1 MQDRGPR
8 FDLVTLIVLTPFGT
22 EDLFTAYSVNMS
34 EDGMLVR
41 STRRLPRGTLL
52 VFATAT
58 FAGECEVM
66 WAHDSADGQ
75 TLAGVHFTS
84 LGARA
89 REELE
94 RLLAAPSP
102 QRAS

>member
-1 MQDRGPR
+1 MNERAPR
-8 FDLVTLIVLTPFGT
+8 FDLVTLVVLTPFGT
-22 EDLFTAYSVNMS
+22 EDMFTAFSVNVS

-41 STRRLPRGTLL
+41 STHRLERGTVLE
-52 VFATAT
+52 FATAT

-75 TLAGVHFTS
+75 TLSGVHFTS
-84 LGARA
+84 LGPRA
-89 REELE
+89 RQELD
-94 RLLAAPSP
+94 RLLAPSP

>member
-1 MQDRGPR
+1 MIDRAPR
-8 FDLVTLIVLTPFGT
+8 LDLVTLVVLTPFGT
-22 EDLFTAYSVNMS
+22 EDLFTAYSVNLS

-41 STRRLPRGTLL
+41 SPRHLERGTVLE
-52 VFATAT
+52 FASAT

-84 LGARA
+84 LGTRA
-89 REELE
+89 KQELE
-94 RLLAAPSP
+94 RLLTPSP
-102 QRAS
+102 QRAT

>member
-1 MQDRGPR
+1 MIERAPR
-8 FDLVTLIVLTPFGT
+8 LDLVTLIVLTPFGT
-22 EDLFTAYSVNMS
+22 EDMFTAFSVNLS

-41 STRRLPRGTLL
+41 SPQSLERGTVLE
-52 VFATAT
+52 FATAT
-58 FAGECEVM
+58 FAGECAVM

-84 LGARA
+84 LGPRA
-89 REELE
+89 HQELE
-94 RLLAAPSP
+94 RLLAPSP

>member
-1 MQDRGPR
+1 MIERAPR
-8 FDLVTLIVLTPFGT
+8 LSAVTLIVLTPFGT
-22 EDLFTAYSVNMS
+22 EDMFTAFSVNLS

-41 STRRLPRGTLL
+41 SSHKLERGTVLE
-52 VFATAT
+52 FATAT

-89 REELE
+89 QQELE
-94 RLLAAPSP
+94 RLLAPSP

>member
-1 MQDRGPR
+1 MIERAPR

-22 EDLFTAYSVNMS
+22 EDMFTSFSVNLS

-41 STRRLPRGTLL
+41 SPRRLERGTVLE
-52 VFATAT
+52 FATST

-84 LGARA
+84 LSARA
-89 REELE
+89 QQEIE
-94 RLLAAPSP
+94 RLLAPSP
-102 QRAS
+102 QRAT